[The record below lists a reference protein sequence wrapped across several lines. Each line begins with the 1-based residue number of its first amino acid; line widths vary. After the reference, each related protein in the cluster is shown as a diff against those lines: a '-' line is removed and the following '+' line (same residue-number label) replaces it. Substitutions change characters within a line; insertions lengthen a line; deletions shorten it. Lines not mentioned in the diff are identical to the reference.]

1 MIQVNVRT
9 NTARKTKNTD
19 LNSTPAQVLGDLDI
33 GTAGA
38 MINLDGTILSA
49 VDLNST
55 FEALGVQD
63 GSTINLNSIVK
74 ADGAKK

>member
-19 LNSTPAQVLGDLDI
+19 LSSTPAQVLGDLDI

-74 ADGAKK
+74 ADGAKN